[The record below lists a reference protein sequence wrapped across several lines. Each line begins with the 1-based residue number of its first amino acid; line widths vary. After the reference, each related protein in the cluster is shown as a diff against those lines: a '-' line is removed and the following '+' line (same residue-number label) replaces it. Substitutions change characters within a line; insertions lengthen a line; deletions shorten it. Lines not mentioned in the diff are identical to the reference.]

1 MEKRDIGRILPKS
14 ELVESGYLESM
25 LDNFS
30 TSYKLFWFKGIFAEV
45 IKGNTEISYRRI
57 VARMIAAA
65 WYPVNYYNLSL
76 GVSDKLSDAIRY
88 LHTGLGVAKEIR
100 EDALVTVI
108 EESGDKCLWKMI
120 NGFTGMVPY
129 RLIRPFYE
137 SEIQYQK
144 KTDLTFRDARV
155 NAFIE
160 QCNRSDDGAAF
171 YRLDRKNRKLTVS
184 PKWALYIRTNAALVE
199 GWLNYKLIK
208 YIQERNPNVPAIP
221 FKLFAPTERDRNL
234 SAQTKFWRKIQQE
247 MPLYDLYTEQEFNRP
262 NFDRYGK
269 FSIDH
274 FIPWS
279 FVLHNEIW
287 NLYPMFGKLN
297 SAKSDRLPDKER
309 YLARFCDRQY
319 EAFLVAKKWDGVFQN
334 LKEQYLNV
342 KRDIFEIACSDRGHD
357 AFVRAMWQTIEPLY
371 QIANNQ
377 GFGIWWYEEEEEEEE
392 EQEGQLWCNNQ

>member
-1 MEKRDIGRILPKS
+1 MEKQDISQILPKS
-14 ELVESGYLESM
+14 ELVESGYLERM

-30 TSYKLFWFKGIFAEV
+30 SSYKLFWFQGIFTEI
-45 IKGNTEISYRRI
+45 IKGNTQIPYRRI

-76 GVSDKLSDAIRY
+76 GVADKLSDTIRY
-88 LHTGLGVAKEIR
+88 LHVELGLPKEIR
-100 EDALVTVI
+100 ADTLVDFI
-108 EESGDKCLWKMI
+108 EESSDKRLWKMI

-137 SEIQYQK
+137 SEIQHRKQ
-144 KTDLTFRDARV
+144 TDLTFRDAKV

-221 FKLFAPTERDRNL
+221 FKLFPPTERDRNL
-234 SAQTKFWRKIQQE
+234 SAQTKFWRRIQQE
-247 MPLYDLYTEQEFNRP
+247 IPLYDLYTEEEFNRE
-262 NFDRYGK
+262 NMERYGN

-287 NLYPMFGKLN
+287 NLYPMFGRIN

-309 YLARFCDRQY
+309 YLARFCEKQY
-319 EAFLVAKKWDGVFQN
+319 EAFLIAKTWDREF
-334 LKEQYLNV
+334 LSMREQYLNV
-342 KRDIFEIACSDRGHD
+342 KRDIFEIERSDRGHD
-357 AFVRAMWQTIEPLY
+357 AFVQAMSRTIEPLY

-377 GFGIWWYEEEEEEEE
+377 GFGIWRYEKEPERSHI
-392 EQEGQLWCNNQ
+392 

>member
-221 FKLFAPTERDRNL
+221 FKLFAPTERYSRRCRFTISIRNRNL
-234 SAQTKFWRKIQQE
+234 TGRT
-247 MPLYDLYTEQEFNRP
+247 LTDT
-262 NFDRYGK
+262 G
-269 FSIDH
+269 
-274 FIPWS
+274 
-279 FVLHNEIW
+279 
-287 NLYPMFGKLN
+287 N
-297 SAKSDRLPDKER
+297 SASIILSRGVLCCTMKSGICIR
-309 YLARFCDRQY
+309 
-319 EAFLVAKKWDGVFQN
+319 
-334 LKEQYLNV
+334 
-342 KRDIFEIACSDRGHD
+342 CSENSTVQK
-357 AFVRAMWQTIEPLY
+357 AT
-371 QIANNQ
+371 
-377 GFGIWWYEEEEEEEE
+377 GFRIKSVTLHGSATDSTRHFWLRKSGTGNFKI
-392 EQEGQLWCNNQ
+392 

>member
-1 MEKRDIGRILPKS
+1 MEKRDIGLTLPES
-14 ELVESGYLESM
+14 EIVESGYLESM
-25 LDNFS
+25 LENFA
-30 TSYKLFWFKGIFAEV
+30 TSYKLFWFRGIFTEI
-45 IKGNTEISYRRI
+45 IKGNTEMTYRRI

-88 LHTGLGVAKEIR
+88 LHTDLAVAKEIH
-100 EDALVTVI
+100 EDALVAFI
-108 EESGDKCLWKMI
+108 EESEDKCLWKMI

-137 SEIQYQK
+137 TEIQSQK
-144 KTDLTFRDARV
+144 KADMTFRDAQV
-155 NAFIE
+155 NALIE
-160 QCNRSDDGAAF
+160 RCNRSDDGAAF
-171 YRLDRKNRKLTVS
+171 YRMDKKNRTLTVS
-184 PKWALYIRTNAALVE
+184 PKWAVYVRANAALVE

-221 FKLFAPTERDRNL
+221 FKLFPPSERDRNL
-234 SAQTKFWRKIQQE
+234 SVQAKFWHKIAQE
-247 MPLYDLYTEQEFNRP
+247 TPLYDLYTEKEFNRQ

-297 SAKSDRLPDKER
+297 SAKNDRLPDKER
-309 YLARFCDRQY
+309 YLARFCEKQY
-319 EAFLVAKKWDGVFQN
+319 EAFLVTQKWGGEFRN
-334 LKEQYLNV
+334 MREQYLNV
-342 KRDIFEIACSDRGHD
+342 KKDIFEIERSDRGHD
-357 AFVRAMWQTIEPLY
+357 AFVQAMRQTIEPLY
-371 QIANNQ
+371 QIACNQ
-377 GFGIWWYEEEEEEEE
+377 GFGIWWYEEPSERSRV
-392 EQEGQLWCNNQ
+392 